1 MALSIYLYVPN
12 LIGYARILINVAAF
26 AHAFSDKAVFVSL
39 YLLSFVL
46 DYFDGLFARLLKQSS
61 TLGQVLDMVT
71 DSLTVCRS
79 IVGGR
84 GRVSTAALLVVLTHL
99 YKSWFGVLVLL
110 LGLDIAS
117 HWLQMF
123 SSLLS
128 SKLTHKDVAD
138 NESAI
143 LRLYYTFRPFMG
155 YCCIGAEVFYLS
167 LYLLDDPYYHK
178 GFSHIPIPSPA
189 NNCPFSIKHS
199 ILVTLFLCSLS
210 DVDVPALHS
219 TGIVALLAYISLP
232 GCLIKQLVNIAQ
244 AKSAADAIVQFD
256 INKRR
261 LKARAE

>member
-46 DYFDGLFARLLKQSS
+46 DYFDGLFARLLNQSS

-71 DSLTVCRS
+71 DRLWGFGSAVSSLTVCRW
-79 IVGGR
+79 VADGH

-138 NESAI
+138 NDLAI

-167 LYLLDDPYYHK
+167 LYLLDDRYYHTF
-178 GFSHIPIPSPA
+178 FS
-189 NNCPFSIKHS
+189 
-199 ILVTLFLCSLS
+199 
-210 DVDVPALHS
+210 VDVPALHS
-219 TGIVALLAYISLP
+219 TGIVALLAYVSLP

-244 AKSAADAIVQFD
+244 AKSAADAIVQYD